1 MHLGLF
7 IQHFLALIFPRFHLC
22 YFLISSSVFLLVLS
36 LVFAVLTVK
45 KICDLKE
52 EKLRLWQQLRLEMQK
67 VGRGRGNI
75 SEEQGGNI

>member
-1 MHLGLF
+1 M
-7 IQHFLALIFPRFHLC
+7 
-22 YFLISSSVFLLVLS
+22 VLS

-75 SEEQGGNI
+75 LEEQGENI